1 MNSVNNNSQKP
12 SIFILDDD
20 QFYLEYMKEI
30 IFNYS
35 SSISTQ
41 TFYNKN
47 EMFNH
52 LNKKPDVII
61 LDYNLGIENSNR
73 ITAHAVINDIEK
85 CYPDQYIVLISGES
99 NANLLEEYNR
109 YRNLDFIVKSPN
121 VSQDIVSLLNK
132 RIKIVH

>member
-1 MNSVNNNSQKP
+1 
-12 SIFILDDD
+12 
-20 QFYLEYMKEI
+20 
-30 IFNYS
+30 
-35 SSISTQ
+35 
-41 TFYNKN
+41 
-47 EMFNH
+47 MFNH